1 MLSLPESKTRSV
13 KLRPWLENSLWRV
26 EKFPV
31 GRGMSL
37 KASDPLEIVPSLRPV
52 GTLQNGPPCPKH
64 NLETSKNGPFPY
76 S

>member
-13 KLRPWLENSLWRV
+13 KLRPWSKNSLWRV

-31 GRGMSL
+31 GGGML
-37 KASDPLEIVPSLRPV
+37 FKASELLEIVPSLRPV

-64 NLETSKNGPFPY
+64 NIETSKNGPFPY

>member
-13 KLRPWLENSLWRV
+13 KLRPRLENCVWRV

-37 KASDPLEIVPSLRPV
+37 KASDPLEIVPSLLPV
-52 GTLQNGPPCPKH
+52 GTLQNGPPYPKH
-64 NLETSKNGPFPY
+64 DIETSKNGPFPY

>member
-13 KLRPWLENSLWRV
+13 KLRPWSKNSLWRV

-31 GRGMSL
+31 GCGML
-37 KASDPLEIVPSLRPV
+37 LQASDPLEIVPSLLPV
-52 GTLQNGPPCPKH
+52 GTLQNGPPYPKH
-64 NLETSKNGPFPY
+64 DIETSKNGPFPY